1 MSLIKCASKLIKAKK
16 RFLITYLLN
25 SIILILF
32 YYLLYDSNEIVY
44 PALISIFIL
53 FIYIFIEGFRFY
65 KFEEILKNAKN
76 SPNLKLGSDDVTENM
91 VLSTINKIHLEYNN
105 NLYKMKNEFKDRNM
119 LFSQWIHNMKTS
131 ITVIDLASERCSLD
145 EKSKVYVQDIME
157 ENDKLKKS
165 LEECLNV
172 LRLDEFATDYIPERV
187 NLSEIVSNVINLKK
201 RDFIYK
207 GIYPKVDIDTNK
219 EIYTDKKWC
228 SYIIEQVISNALKY
242 SISNESKKIYISM
255 HENAEETILS
265 ITDEGIGI
273 NAEDIPRV
281 FDPFFTGNN
290 GRIDRNATGVG
301 LYMVKYISQKL
312 GHKISINSKK
322 GEWTE
327 FKIAFLSK
335 M

>member
-1 MSLIKCASKLIKAKK
+1 MSLIKYASKLIKVKK

-76 SPNLKLGSDDVTENM
+76 SPNLKLGSDDITENM

-157 ENDKLKKS
+157 ENDKLKKN

-242 SISNESKKIYISM
+242 SISNESKKIYIYM

-265 ITDEGIGI
+265 ITDEGMGI

-327 FKIAFLSK
+327 FKITFLSK

>member
-1 MSLIKCASKLIKAKK
+1 MSLVKHASKLIKSKK

-25 SIILILF
+25 SIMLILF

-76 SPNLKLGSDDVTENM
+76 SPNLKLASDDITENM

-157 ENDKLKKS
+157 ENDKLKKN

-255 HENAEETILS
+255 YENEEETILS
-265 ITDEGIGI
+265 ITDEGMGI

>member
-1 MSLIKCASKLIKAKK
+1 MSLIKYASKLIKAKK

-76 SPNLKLGSDDVTENM
+76 SPNLKLGSDDITENM

-157 ENDKLKKS
+157 ENDKLKKN

-242 SISNESKKIYISM
+242 SISNESKKIYIYM

-265 ITDEGIGI
+265 ITDEGMGI

-290 GRIDRNATGVG
+290 GRIDRNATGIG

-327 FKIAFLSK
+327 FKITFLSK